1 MSDELIQPEKKV
13 GIGAYISLIFAC
25 VFFSGAFASN
35 HWWGIFDFITLNG
48 TWGKVVQN
56 VTMNDA
62 GALQTVLGNFRG
74 KGGSG
79 AIDGFCFA
87 LTLIPT
93 IMFSIAMVTVCE
105 YYGALEAARKLLT
118 PILRGLLGIPGS
130 ACLALIAS
138 LQSSDGGAAMTRQ
151 LKDEGKLT
159 EKEVTIFATFQQT
172 AGAGIGSF
180 LASGAVLFTL
190 MGPDGKPLLPIALG
204 VGLGIELLG
213 KVVAA
218 WIMRIILFRAGK
230 NKNRKRKMAEENMAT
245 AVQPERKEIVTEVFV
260 RGAKKGWGIAIGSM
274 LPNVVMAFVIIKA
287 LNITGILTLVG
298 DTCGPVMEIFGLP
311 GEAIV
316 VLLGAWLSAGG
327 GVGTAIALHS
337 SGALNGTDLA
347 ILTPAIFLM
356 GSQVQYLGRVL
367 GVIGVSGRMV
377 PIIMAVPVIVA
388 ILSLWVMRLIVL
400 AS

>member
-138 LQSSDGGAAMTRQ
+138 LQSSDCGAAMTRQ

-230 NKNRKRKMAEENMAT
+230 K
-245 AVQPERKEIVTEVFV
+245 
-260 RGAKKGWGIAIGSM
+260 
-274 LPNVVMAFVIIKA
+274 
-287 LNITGILTLVG
+287 
-298 DTCGPVMEIFGLP
+298 
-311 GEAIV
+311 
-316 VLLGAWLSAGG
+316 SA
-327 GVGTAIALHS
+327 S
-337 SGALNGTDLA
+337 
-347 ILTPAIFLM
+347 
-356 GSQVQYLGRVL
+356 
-367 GVIGVSGRMV
+367 
-377 PIIMAVPVIVA
+377 
-388 ILSLWVMRLIVL
+388 
-400 AS
+400 

>member
-1 MSDELIQPEKKV
+1 
-13 GIGAYISLIFAC
+13 
-25 VFFSGAFASN
+25 
-35 HWWGIFDFITLNG
+35 
-48 TWGKVVQN
+48 
-56 VTMNDA
+56 
-62 GALQTVLGNFRG
+62 
-74 KGGSG
+74 
-79 AIDGFCFA
+79 
-87 LTLIPT
+87 
-93 IMFSIAMVTVCE
+93 
-105 YYGALEAARKLLT
+105 
-118 PILRGLLGIPGS
+118 
-130 ACLALIAS
+130 
-138 LQSSDGGAAMTRQ
+138 
-151 LKDEGKLT
+151 
-159 EKEVTIFATFQQT
+159 
-172 AGAGIGSF
+172 
-180 LASGAVLFTL
+180 
-190 MGPDGKPLLPIALG
+190 
-204 VGLGIELLG
+204 
-213 KVVAA
+213 
-218 WIMRIILFRAGK
+218 
-230 NKNRKRKMAEENMAT
+230 MAEENMAA

-274 LPNVVMAFVIIKA
+274 LPNVEFVIIKA